1 MQVHPVDTPSGG
13 SESYRFSVDEDPN
26 TNDRLYLW
34 DIVCRLPTNEECS
47 PGRDR
52 PMLPP
57 KAVDDA
63 RPTLVL
69 DLDET
74 LVHSGFVDSRSDIT
88 LRFEYDGAECAIG
101 VRFRPHLFPFLKFV
115 SDRFEVVVFTAAEK
129 PYAERVLDRLDP
141 YGRFFSHRLYR
152 DSCVAVGG
160 KLFKDLSA
168 LGRDLARTAILDDSP
183 ISYGFQ
189 LDNAVPITPWRGGTD
204 GRESPEPRRVS
215 SGSGARRGPETPARE
230 DVRAA
235 GVRRATRGEDAVDGT
250 KMKTNGSDDASRAR
264 RAASSV
270 VRLLY

>member
-1 MQVHPVDTPSGG
+1 M
-13 SESYRFSVDEDPN
+13 DEDPN

-189 LDNAVPITPWRGGTD
+189 LDNAVPITPWRG
-204 GRESPEPRRVS
+204 EP
-215 SGSGARRGPETPARE
+215 T
-230 DVRAA
+230 
-235 GVRRATRGEDAVDGT
+235 
-250 KMKTNGSDDASRAR
+250 DASLRSLVGFLRVLARDADLRPRLERTFGLREYVAR
-264 RAASSV
+264 RAERTRSTE
-270 VRLLY
+270 RK